1 MEEIGA
7 EREMKKITFIHAA
20 DLHLD
25 SPMTGLSHLPQKIF
39 ERIKESTFA
48 ALKNLTDAAIEQQ
61 VDFVILAGD
70 LFDEEDRSVRAQTR
84 LRKEMLRLK
93 EHQIEVYIVYGN
105 HDHLNGSWIHLDMP
119 ENVHIFKD
127 EVEIKIFRK
136 ENTSV
141 HLYGFSYPVRH
152 VTENMTEDYKKME
165 GADFDIGILH
175 GHSDGASEHGRYA
188 PFQVK
193 ELVAKKFDY
202 WALGHIHK
210 RQLLHELPYIVYPGN
225 IQGRN
230 KKETS
235 SKGCYLVSMTEEET
249 KLEFIETY
257 DVLWE
262 EMSIDALE
270 IHSFQELY
278 LQCLQEVEKIR
289 LFRKGILLTLTL
301 KNVSLTGQELTAVLN
316 GELLK
321 TLQEEEGEE
330 EGFVWITALEAEQG
344 FKWEREQLEE
354 ESDFYHELFR
364 MFDYDDHVMESI
376 RPLYEHPAARR
387 FLPELTENE
396 KKGLQERALQKL
408 VQFLQND

>member
-1 MEEIGA
+1 
-7 EREMKKITFIHAA
+7 MKKITFIHAA

-48 ALKNLTDAAIEQQ
+48 ALRNLTDAAIEHQ
-61 VDFVILAGD
+61 VDIVIFAGD
-70 LFDEEDRSVRAQTR
+70 LFDEADRSVRAQTR

-93 EHQIEVYIVYGN
+93 EHQIEVYLVYGN

-119 ENVHIFKD
+119 ENVHVFKD
-127 EVEIKIFRK
+127 EVEMKVFRK
-136 ENTSV
+136 DNTSV

-152 VTENMTEDYKKME
+152 VTENMTGDYLKVK

-175 GHSDGASEHGRYA
+175 GHSDGTSEHGRYA

-193 ELVAKKFDY
+193 ELVVKKFDY

-230 KKETS
+230 KKETG
-235 SKGCYLVSMTEEET
+235 SKGCYLVTMTEEET

-262 EMSIDALE
+262 ESSIDVQD

-278 LQCLQEVEKIR
+278 LRCLQEVEKIR
-289 LFRKGILLTLTL
+289 LFRKAVLLTLTL
-301 KNVSLTGQELTAVLN
+301 KNVNLTGQELTAVVN

-321 TLQEEEGEE
+321 SIQEEEGEE
-330 EGFVWITALEAEQG
+330 EAFVWVTAIEMEQG
-344 FKWEREQLEE
+344 SIWEREQLEE
-354 ESDFYHELFR
+354 ESDFYRELFR
-364 MFDYDDHVMESI
+364 MFDREDHVTEST
-376 RPLYEHPAARR
+376 RSLYEHPAARR
-387 FLPELTENE
+387 FLTELTEEE
-396 KKGLQERALQKL
+396 KNRLQERALQKL
-408 VQFLQND
+408 VQFLQHD